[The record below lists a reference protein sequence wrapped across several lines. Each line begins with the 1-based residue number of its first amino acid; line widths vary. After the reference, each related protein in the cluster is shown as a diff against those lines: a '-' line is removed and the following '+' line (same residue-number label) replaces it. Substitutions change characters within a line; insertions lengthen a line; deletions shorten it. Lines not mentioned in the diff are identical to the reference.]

1 MNIQIYALKKNF
13 DVQKAERYFKERS
26 IKFQSIDLSKKP
38 MGARELDS
46 VCRAVGGVDELI
58 DRDNKAYAGSIL
70 RYTNGEDEK
79 KEQLLAN
86 IKLMRTPV
94 VRNGQ
99 KATVGYNPEVWDTW
113 E

>member
-58 DRDNKAYAGSIL
+58 DRDNKAYAG
-70 RYTNGEDEK
+70 TTGEDK
-79 KEQLLAN
+79 NKEQLLAN
-86 IKLMRTPV
+86 IKLRRTPV

-99 KATVGYNPEVWDTW
+99 KATVGYKPEVWDTW

>member
-70 RYTNGEDEK
+70 RYTNGEDKK
-79 KEQLLAN
+79 KEQTAC
-86 IKLMRTPV
+86 KH
-94 VRNGQ
+94 
-99 KATVGYNPEVWDTW
+99 KADAHARRAQRPEGYRWL
-113 E
+113 

>member
-1 MNIQIYALKKNF
+1 M
-13 DVQKAERYFKERS
+13 
-26 IKFQSIDLSKKP
+26 
-38 MGARELDS
+38 
-46 VCRAVGGVDELI
+46 DELI

-70 RYTNGEDEK
+70 RYTNGEDKK

-113 E
+113 GISMAAKLYINHN